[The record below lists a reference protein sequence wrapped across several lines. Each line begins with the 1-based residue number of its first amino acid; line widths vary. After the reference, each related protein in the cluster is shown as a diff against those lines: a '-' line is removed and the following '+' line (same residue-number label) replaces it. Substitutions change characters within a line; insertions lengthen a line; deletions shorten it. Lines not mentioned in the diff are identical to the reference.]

1 MKNKS
6 STLKKKE
13 ENIFFLPPLG
23 LLFVNSYNTPKVT
36 PTYFVPRIIVLIF
49 QRDQLTTKKKLL
61 HGNHCIYRWPQ
72 DNNHKPITS
81 NNTK

>member
-49 QRDQLTTKKKLL
+49 QRDQLTTKKNYCMETIVSTD
-61 HGNHCIYRWPQ
+61 G
-72 DNNHKPITS
+72 HKITTI
-81 NNTK
+81 NP